1 MQLDFLLDGTVVA
14 VMVTICKPGVREDE
28 SVDTTSKVPSV
39 GEKVARMESVQRA
52 GSVDDEHE

>member
-14 VMVTICKPGVREDE
+14 VMVTRCKPGVREDE